1 MTMSTI
7 LLVAFFLL
15 KMCTEDKFLKD
26 MALDLERANEID
38 RDLDYYNLSVEKGS
52 FVRKLF
58 IENHSNLKIRSW
70 N

>member
-1 MTMSTI
+1 
-7 LLVAFFLL
+7 
-15 KMCTEDKFLKD
+15 MCTEDKFLKD

-58 IENHSNLKIRSW
+58 IENHSNLKIRPW